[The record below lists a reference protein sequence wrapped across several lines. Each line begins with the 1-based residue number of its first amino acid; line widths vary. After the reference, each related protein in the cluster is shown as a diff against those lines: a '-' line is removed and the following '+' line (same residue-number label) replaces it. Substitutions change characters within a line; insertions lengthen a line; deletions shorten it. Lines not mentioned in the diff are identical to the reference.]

1 MDGDQAPGALTLP
14 KRLRTTGRSV
24 TTRFFISVVNAIG
37 LIVPPVNS
45 QVNRHC
51 GHGNC
56 NVKLR
61 PTL

>member
-1 MDGDQAPGALTLP
+1 MDGDQAPVVLTLP
-14 KRLRTTGRSV
+14 KRLRPTSRRV
-24 TTRFFISVVNAIG
+24 TTRFFISAVNAIG

-45 QVNRHC
+45 QVNRQC
-51 GHGNC
+51 GQGNC